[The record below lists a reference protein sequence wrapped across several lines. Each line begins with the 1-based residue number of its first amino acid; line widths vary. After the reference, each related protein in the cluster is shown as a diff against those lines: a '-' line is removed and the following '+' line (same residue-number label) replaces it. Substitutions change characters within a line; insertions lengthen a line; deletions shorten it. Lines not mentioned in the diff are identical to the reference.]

1 MMKNNSPKQ
10 VIFCTETDN
19 SQIDDSYVKKLL
31 EVYFDLST
39 SFKRSFVH
47 MKGKTKYN
55 DKSVV
60 SQIDK
65 KKIDYSKN
73 NKVGKNFVVYVVDV
87 DDYFTKY
94 EDQQRLIEIQNYCDE
109 NGYYLVW
116 FCKTIE
122 EVLIGFKVDDNKKL
136 KYAMKFARE
145 ANESTIKE
153 NDLKCNK
160 ICSKKSNFLE
170 VLQEII
176 KQ

>member
-1 MMKNNSPKQ
+1 
-10 VIFCTETDN
+10 
-19 SQIDDSYVKKLL
+19 
-31 EVYFDLST
+31 
-39 SFKRSFVH
+39 

-55 DKSVV
+55 DKSVKA
-60 SQIDK
+60 QIDK

-122 EVLIGFKVDDNKKL
+122 EVLIG
-136 KYAMKFARE
+136 
-145 ANESTIKE
+145 
-153 NDLKCNK
+153 
-160 ICSKKSNFLE
+160 CSEVSNGSNFGLSF
-170 VLQEII
+170 VMCV
-176 KQ
+176 